1 MDFSR
6 LLANRHLRFILIPS
20 ILIFALALV
29 AAACGED
36 SSPSLDDTSWVLESF
51 GPQGAT
57 QALLADTEITA
68 AFDGLEATLTG
79 SAGCNSYFADYA
91 VEDRDLTPSSP
102 AWTEKACQSPEGA
115 TEQERA
121 YLGALGTVDRFDVD
135 DTELRI
141 FYSGGVLVFEVQ
153 EAG

>member
-1 MDFSR
+1 M
-6 LLANRHLRFILIPS
+6 
-20 ILIFALALV
+20 
-29 AAACGED
+29 
-36 SSPSLDDTSWVLESF
+36 LESF

-91 VEDRDLTPSSP
+91 VEGRDLTLSSL
-102 AWTEKACQSPEGA
+102 AWTERACQSPEGVM
-115 TEQERA
+115 EQELA
-121 YLGALGTVDRFDVD
+121 YLGALGTVDRFDLD
-135 DTELRI
+135 DTALRI

-153 EAG
+153 EAE